1 MLLKSVHPIRK
12 LKMEVQRELG
22 GVIALK
28 ATSLLGDSKLPGK
41 LWPEA
46 VTTAGY
52 LLNRTPMR
60 ILN

>member
-1 MLLKSVHPIRK
+1 
-12 LKMEVQRELG
+12 MEVQRELG